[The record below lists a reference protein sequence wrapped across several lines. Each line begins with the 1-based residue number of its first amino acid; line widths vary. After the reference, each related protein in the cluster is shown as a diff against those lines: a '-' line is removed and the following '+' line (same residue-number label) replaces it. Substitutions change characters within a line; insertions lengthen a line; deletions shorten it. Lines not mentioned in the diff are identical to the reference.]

1 MPMNPPALR
10 RSIPVLALLCALAG
24 STWSVSAAK
33 PKDPEGATGAS
44 GAQGGSAA
52 AAAEGNYTIGVGDVL
67 GVHVWKDPDVSRP
80 NVMVRPDGRISL
92 PLVGD
97 VQAAGL
103 TPSALSSIVT
113 QKLKD
118 YVTDPHV
125 TVIVEAINSYRIYM
139 LGHILRSG
147 VYTFQNPTRLVEAI
161 ASAGG
166 FDQFADTSHI
176 IVLSSRGGGQTR
188 IEIEYKKILSGARL
202 EDNIL
207 LRAGDTVIVP

>member
-1 MPMNPPALR
+1 VILPLR
-10 RSIPVLALLCALAG
+10 DIPRRVYLASALLCASGG
-24 STWSVSAAK
+24 SLFAAPAPAQEPAK
-33 PKDPEGATGAS
+33 AVAPRETEGAL
-44 GAQGGSAA
+44 
-52 AAAEGNYTIGVGDVL
+52 YTIGVGDIL
-67 GVHVWKDPDVSRP
+67 GIHVWKDPDVSRP

-103 TPSALSSIVT
+103 VPSALSSIIT

-118 YVTDPHV
+118 YVTDPQV

-139 LGHILRSG
+139 LGHVLRSG

-188 IEIEYKKILSGARL
+188 IEVEFKKIVSGARL
-202 EDNIL
+202 EDNIIL
-207 LRAGDTVIVP
+207 HAGDTVIVP

>member
-1 MPMNPPALR
+1 MILPLR
-10 RSIPVLALLCALAG
+10 DIPRRVYLASALLCASGG
-24 STWSVSAAK
+24 SLFAAPAPAQEPAK
-33 PKDPEGATGAS
+33 AVAPRETEGAL
-44 GAQGGSAA
+44 
-52 AAAEGNYTIGVGDVL
+52 YTIGVGDIL
-67 GVHVWKDPDVSRP
+67 GIHVWKDPDVSRP

-103 TPSALSSIVT
+103 VPSALSSIIT

-118 YVTDPHV
+118 YVTDPQV

-139 LGHILRSG
+139 LGHVLRSG

-188 IEIEYKKILSGARL
+188 IEVEFKKIVSGARL
-202 EDNIL
+202 EDNIIL
-207 LRAGDTVIVP
+207 HAGDTVIVP

>member
-1 MPMNPPALR
+1 MILPLR
-10 RSIPVLALLCALAG
+10 DIPRRMFLASALLCASGGSLLAAPAP
-24 STWSVSAAK
+24 SREPAHAAA
-33 PKDPEGATGAS
+33 PAETEGAM
-44 GAQGGSAA
+44 
-52 AAAEGNYTIGVGDVL
+52 YTIGVGDVL

-80 NVMVRPDGRISL
+80 SVMVRPDGRISL

-103 TPSALSSIVT
+103 VPSALSSIIT

-118 YVTDPHV
+118 YVTDPQV

-139 LGHILRSG
+139 LGHVLRSG

-188 IEIEYKKILSGARL
+188 IEVEFKKIVSGARL
-202 EDNIL
+202 EDNIIL
-207 LRAGDTVIVP
+207 HAGDTVIVP

>member
-1 MPMNPPALR
+1 VILPPRTVLR
-10 RSIPVLALLCALAG
+10 RVILAAVFVCAA
-24 STWSVSAAK
+24 
-33 PKDPEGATGAS
+33 
-44 GAQGGSAA
+44 GGSLRAAPAPPREAAPAA
-52 AAAEGNYTIGVGDVL
+52 APVDAGAAYTIGVGDVL
-67 GVHVWKDPDVSRP
+67 GIHVWKDADVSRP
-80 NVMVRPDGRISL
+80 SVMVRPDGRISL

-103 TPSALSSIVT
+103 APSALSSIIT

-125 TVIVEAINSYRIYM
+125 TVIVEAINSYRVYM
-139 LGHILRSG
+139 LGHVLKSG

-188 IEIEYKKILSGARL
+188 VEVEFKKIVSGARL
-202 EDNIL
+202 EDNIIL
-207 LRAGDTVIVP
+207 HPGDTVIVP

>member
-1 MPMNPPALR
+1 MPRDVLR
-10 RSIPVLALLCALAG
+10 RVVLAAALVCA
-24 STWSVSAAK
+24 AATSL
-33 PKDPEGATGAS
+33 PAAPRDTPAREAPATRSDVG
-44 GAQGGSAA
+44 GAQ
-52 AAAEGNYTIGVGDVL
+52 YMIGVGDIL
-67 GVHVWKDPDVSRP
+67 GIHVWKDADISRP
-80 NVMVRPDGRISL
+80 SVMVRPDGRISL

-103 TPSALSSIVT
+103 APSALSSIIT
-113 QKLKD
+113 EKLKD

-139 LGHILRSG
+139 LGHVLKSG

-188 IEIEYKKILSGARL
+188 VEVEFKKIVSGARL
-202 EDNIL
+202 EDNITL
-207 LRAGDTVIVP
+207 HPGDTVIVP

>member
-1 MPMNPPALR
+1 MIPPPTDVARRLALTA
-10 RSIPVLALLCALAG
+10 LLLCAAP
-24 STWSVSAAK
+24 AA
-33 PKDPEGATGAS
+33 AI
-44 GAQGGSAA
+44 GAQKEAQPRDAAPPAPARASAIGA
-52 AAAEGNYTIGVGDVL
+52 PYTIGIGDIL
-67 GVHVWKDPDVSRP
+67 GIHVWKDAEISRP

-103 TPSALSSIVT
+103 APSALSAMIT
-113 QKLKD
+113 DKLKD
-118 YVTDPHV
+118 YITDPHV
-125 TVIVEAINSYRIYM
+125 TVIVEAINSYRVYM
-139 LGHILRSG
+139 LGHVLKSG

-188 IEIEYKKILSGARL
+188 VEVEFKKIVSGARL
-202 EDNIL
+202 EDNIIL
-207 LRAGDTVIVP
+207 HPGDTVIVP

>member
-1 MPMNPPALR
+1 VIAPPPDAPR
-10 RSIPVLALLCALAG
+10 RLVLTTLLLCAG
-24 STWSVSAAK
+24 AAT
-33 PKDPEGATGAS
+33 AW
-44 GAQGGSAA
+44 GAQKEAQPRDAAPPAA
-52 AAAEGNYTIGVGDVL
+52 ASKSAIGAPYTIGVGDIL
-67 GVHVWKDPDVSRP
+67 GIHVWKDAEISRP

-103 TPSALSSIVT
+103 APPALSSMIT
-113 QKLKD
+113 DRLKD
-118 YVTDPHV
+118 YITDPHV
-125 TVIVEAINSYRIYM
+125 TVIVEAINSYRVYM
-139 LGHILRSG
+139 LGHVLKSG

-188 IEIEYKKILSGARL
+188 VEVEFKKIVSGARL
-202 EDNIL
+202 EDNIIL
-207 LRAGDTVIVP
+207 HPGDTVIVP

>member
-1 MPMNPPALR
+1 M
-10 RSIPVLALLCALAG
+10 VLALALVCAACGTLLAAPAPLREPQ
-24 STWSVSAAK
+24 AAA
-33 PKDPEGATGAS
+33 PVEEGAA
-44 GAQGGSAA
+44 
-52 AAAEGNYTIGVGDVL
+52 YTIGVGDIL
-67 GVHVWKDPDVSRP
+67 GIHVWKDADLSRP
-80 NVMVRPDGRISL
+80 NVMVRPDGKISL

-103 TPSALSSIVT
+103 APSALSSIVT

-125 TVIVEAINSYRIYM
+125 TVIVEAINSYRVYM
-139 LGHILRSG
+139 LGHVIKSG

-188 IEIEYKKILSGARL
+188 VEVEFKKIVSGARL
-202 EDNIL
+202 EDNIIL
-207 LRAGDTVIVP
+207 HPGDTVIVP

>member
-1 MPMNPPALR
+1 VILPLHDIPR
-10 RSIPVLALLCALAG
+10 RVYLASALLCASAGNLLAAPAPAQE
-24 STWSVSAAK
+24 SAK
-33 PKDPEGATGAS
+33 
-44 GAQGGSAA
+44 AA
-52 AAAEGNYTIGVGDVL
+52 AAHETEGAVYTIGVGDIL
-67 GVHVWKDPDVSRP
+67 GIHVWKDPDVSRP

-103 TPSALSSIVT
+103 VPSALSSIIT

-118 YVTDPHV
+118 YVTDPQV

-139 LGHILRSG
+139 LGHVLRSG

-188 IEIEYKKILSGARL
+188 IEVEFKKIVSGARL
-202 EDNIL
+202 EDNIVL
-207 LRAGDTVIVP
+207 HAGDTVIVP